1 MEKMIK
7 SQDAIFVML
16 SDLEQIEICKRK
28 IAKTEKCGDR
38 NMALNWAIKGLN
50 IARSIKSESKIRE
63 FSNYILTMI

>member
-16 SDLEQIEICKRK
+16 SELEQIEICKRK
-28 IAKTEKCGDR
+28 IAKTDKCGDR
-38 NMALNWAIKGLN
+38 NSALNWAIKGLN
-50 IARSIKSESKIRE
+50 IARNIKNENKINE